1 MTNHELCSYSGD
13 REAALIDFL
22 YGESDPGLRAAFE
35 QHLAE
40 CPACRAD
47 ALAFRGVRRA
57 LAGWA
62 PPEPIRALD
71 HAALGGPRLAAPPSE
86 LRGRSTLNGMPV
98 WGRVAAAV
106 LCVGVG
112 LGAANV
118 RVTSSPTGLEFRT
131 GWMTP
136 PAPVTTQTDEGDWR
150 TEVAALRNEL
160 TAVQNT
166 QASRPQPVDAGEP
179 IDEDELLRQVKALI
193 ARSERRQQSE
203 LALRIGDVVT
213 DLQAQRRAD
222 LARIDRTIGVVQSN
236 TGLEVLRQREMLNSL
251 AVRVSSQ
258 RPLVAR

>member
-1 MTNHELCSYSGD
+1 MTNHELCSYGD

-22 YGESDPGLRAAFE
+22 YGESDPGLRTAFE

-47 ALAFRGVRRA
+47 ALAFRTVRRA

-86 LRGRSTLNGMPV
+86 LHDRSRRNGMPV
-98 WGRVAAAV
+98 WARVAAAV

-118 RVTSSPTGLEFRT
+118 RVTSSPTGLEVRT

-136 PAPVTTQTDEGDWR
+136 PTPVTARTDEGDWR
-150 TEVAALRNEL
+150 TEVADLRNAL
-160 TAVQNT
+160 TTLQNT
-166 QASRPQPVDAGEP
+166 QAMLASRPQPVDAGEP
-179 IDEDELLRQVKALI
+179 VDEDELLRQVKALI

-258 RPLVAR
+258 RP